1 MFFQVYGEHALAQWG
16 MLLVVLAGLILLNE
30 FARRTKAGG
39 CIMFF
44 VIPIILTV
52 YFLAIWI
59 GVKTGAQWALQNQT
73 HVYMQGWFH
82 YAKLYAATAG
92 CIGFMMIKYKWG
104 IGAKHWFKPFPFII
118 VAINILIACAS
129 DFESAAMGWNKW
141 WLTSEGVWQYG
152 GWHNVMNGVAGI
164 INIFC
169 MTAWWNV
176 YPSKDKKDM
185 IWADMTWVY
194 IVIYDIWNFAYTYNC
209 LPTHSWYCG
218 VALLLAPT
226 IAALLWNRGGWIQN
240 RANTLAIWCM
250 FAQDMVEKIADRLGL
265 PKPSRIIHIE
275 DITTPAQRN
284 KASKERAE
292 DGTHIIPAPTF
303 EVKRQFSGYFLDPKR
318 SLKNMSYKRPLATEK
333 TVVRPTFSYLGR
345 YEISDK
351 VISDIVHLMARSE
364 ERRVGKEC

>member
-1 MFFQVYGEHALAQWG
+1 MFFQVYGEHAFAQWG
-16 MLLVVLAGLILLNE
+16 MLLVVLLGLILLNE
-30 FARRTKAGG
+30 FARRTKTGG
-39 CIMFF
+39 AIMFF

-52 YFLAIWI
+52 YFLAIAI
-59 GVKTGAQWALQNQT
+59 GDAVGAKWVETNPT
-73 HVYMQGWFH
+73 HVYMRGWFH

-152 GWHNVMNGVAGI
+152 GWHNVMNGVAGLL
-164 INIFC
+164 NIFC

-194 IVIYDIWNFAYTYNC
+194 ILVYDIWNFAYTYNC

-226 IAALLWNRGGWIQN
+226 VAALLWNRGGWIQN

-250 FAQDMVEKIADRLGL
+250 FAQVFPLFQETFMNGKQWFSWATLPVLYPQGAQTVANLYEVAGITSQTVTPEIVGTTVDPALVAANPSMMIFISALALVTNIAALCW
-265 PKPSRIIHIE
+265 IIAIARKRHINPYKE
-275 DITTPAQRN
+275 DVFVNQ
-284 KASKERAE
+284 K
-292 DGTHIIPAPTF
+292 
-303 EVKRQFSGYFLDPKR
+303 Y
-318 SLKNMSYKRPLATEK
+318 YKDA
-333 TVVRPTFSYLGR
+333 
-345 YEISDK
+345 
-351 VISDIVHLMARSE
+351 MARA
-364 ERRVGKEC
+364 VVD